1 MGWAHFTIPIVMSCS
16 EFGSGFGSGE
26 NIALMWCGASVL
38 LGRRRRRNHLINGQT
53 ERSTAGQ
60 RMKVGGAGRAS
71 RRDTFLGCGRYIAGA
86 NGQNNLS
93 IGGTPLSLHL

>member
-1 MGWAHFTIPIVMSCS
+1 MDR
-16 EFGSGFGSGE
+16 EE
-26 NIALMWCGASVL
+26 YGA
-38 LGRRRRRNHLINGQT
+38 
-53 ERSTAGQ
+53 AGQ
-60 RMKVGGAGRAS
+60 RSKMEEEREKEGRVGRAS